1 MCIFTRESFRNST
14 IAPCNVIS
22 VHHSPVDTQL
32 WTLEDANNPLRL
44 KDLSRK
50 KRKTMLLK
58 IQECTLPV
66 VSILI
71 YRSRNKSPDSRSK
84 IICGAFLYTMCDIRI
99 RRVHVLFKQS
109 RGI

>member
-1 MCIFTRESFRNST
+1 MCIFTRESFRNAT

-50 KRKTMLLK
+50 KRKTMK
-58 IQECTLPV
+58 IRECTLPV

-71 YRSRNKSPDSRSK
+71 YRSRNKSPGSRTNYLWCLL
-84 IICGAFLYTMCDIRI
+84 IYD
-99 RRVHVLFKQS
+99 V
-109 RGI
+109 